1 MAAKLRFYLDE
12 NVPIALAVQL
22 KRRGIEAVTV
32 RDLGLLGDSDRNHLA
47 RARATGFVLCTNDAD
62 YLEIASTGFAHT
74 GIVFGQQHRHTIGD
88 WVRHLELL
96 TALYEPAD
104 MENHIEYL

>member
-32 RDLGLLGDSDRNHLA
+32 R
-47 RARATGFVLCTNDAD
+47 
-62 YLEIASTGFAHT
+62 
-74 GIVFGQQHRHTIGD
+74 
-88 WVRHLELL
+88 HLELL